1 MGGAK
6 VVGRFAPT
14 PSGRMHLGNV
24 FAALIAWASVRSQDG
39 EMVLRMEDLDTQR
52 TSADFA
58 AVLRDD
64 LRWLGLDYDRET
76 PPQSRRSDTY
86 DRYFEMLREKGLI
99 YPCYCTRSQLHSVN
113 APHLSDGTYVYT
125 GTCRNLTEAE
135 RAKSDRK
142 PAWRCIVPDKLWSV
156 EDLVQG
162 HYELNLYDQCGDMV
176 MRRADGVYVY
186 QLAVTVDDGEAGVTE
201 VVRGM
206 DLLSS
211 ANSSLKATEK
221 GTAFHRFMQYIDLDN
236 FNVEEQIKALY
247 DKGVLSFEEMHS
259 ISKED
264 ILKFL
269 NSNLVSQMR
278 KSKNVCREYRFLS
291 DIKAQDYT
299 DISGEDKNIPVLI
312 QGVIDMFYED
322 ENGDI
327 VLVDYKTDRS
337 YEEVYFVSRYT
348 QQLKL
353 YAYALEKI
361 LKKRI
366 SKCIIYAVLM
376 GKEIEV

>member
-1 MGGAK
+1 MGCSR

-58 AVLRDD
+58 HILRDD
-64 LRWLGLDYDRET
+64 LKWLGLTYDRET

-125 GTCRNLTEAE
+125 GTCRNLTEE
-135 RAKSDRK
+135 QRAAFNRK
-142 PAWRCIVPDKLWSV
+142 PAWRCVVPDKLWQV

-176 MRRADGVYVY
+176 MRRADGIYVY

-211 ANSSLKATEK
+211 APRQMYLQELFGFPHPRYGHVPMLLAPDGRRLSK
-221 GTAFHRFMQYIDLDN
+221 RDRDLDLGELRKR
-236 FNVEEQIKALY
+236 VTPEQLIGILAFAAGLIGKNEP
-247 DKGVLSFEEMHS
+247 LSARELAAEFSWE
-259 ISKED
+259 
-264 ILKFL
+264 
-269 NSNLVSQMR
+269 NL
-278 KSKNVCREYRFLS
+278 
-291 DIKAQDYT
+291 
-299 DISGEDKNIPVLI
+299 SGENIYL
-312 QGVIDMFYED
+312 DA
-322 ENGDI
+322 
-327 VLVDYKTDRS
+327 
-337 YEEVYFVSRYT
+337 SR
-348 QQLKL
+348 L
-353 YAYALEKI
+353 
-361 LKKRI
+361 
-366 SKCIIYAVLM
+366 
-376 GKEIEV
+376 

>member
-1 MGGAK
+1 MDNFAQILKFKYSHPDLCNIPAK
-6 VVGRFAPT
+6 VSVSDLKGIRMQDEDGAP
-14 PSGRMHLGNV
+14 
-24 FAALIAWASVRSQDG
+24 LI
-39 EMVLRMEDLDTQR
+39 
-52 TSADFA
+52 
-58 AVLRDD
+58 
-64 LRWLGLDYDRET
+64 
-76 PPQSRRSDTY
+76 RSD
-86 DRYFEMLREKGLI
+86 F
-99 YPCYCTRSQLHSVN
+99 SQ
-113 APHLSDGTYVYT
+113 
-125 GTCRNLTEAE
+125 
-135 RAKSDRK
+135 K
-142 PAWRCIVPDKLWSV
+142 PKFD
-156 EDLVQG
+156 
-162 HYELNLYDQCGDMV
+162 H
-176 MRRADGVYVY
+176 
-186 QLAVTVDDGEAGVTE
+186 
-201 VVRGM
+201 
-206 DLLSS
+206 
-211 ANSSLKATEK
+211 SSLKATEK